1 MPTKTRWKLAILAI
15 VLLLVILL
23 PEVVSAGWRL
33 RYGRS
38 VAFRGW
44 DVTLPFE
51 WFAMKNGEGMAVE
64 RMTRLPWHRGP
75 VAVFLPVHFGKR
87 YSFDSAVYGKVQ
99 AQTLLQRGYRQV
111 GEQRV
116 KIAGAEGDCW
126 KFVSNTRAED
136 YWISCFVPKDLT
148 SVDFMG
154 NGYYE
159 NSFDD
164 ILSEIKRTTP
174 AR

>member
-1 MPTKTRWKLAILAI
+1 MTTKTKWKLGVLAI
-15 VLLLVILL
+15 VLMLVVLL
-23 PEVVSAGWRL
+23 PEVVSAGWHL

-64 RMTRLPWHRGP
+64 RMTRLPWRHGP

-87 YSFDSAVYGKVQ
+87 YSFDAAVYQEVQ
-99 AQTLLQRGYRQV
+99 ARTLLARGYRQV

-116 KIAGAEGDCW
+116 EIAGAEGDCW
-126 KFVSNTRAED
+126 KFVSVTRAGD
-136 YWISCFVPKDLT
+136 YWISCFVPKDMT

-154 NGYYE
+154 NGYDE
-159 NSFDD
+159 KPFDE
-164 ILSEIKRTTP
+164 ILSEIKRATP
-174 AR
+174 TQ